1 MRRPLVNRSS
11 VPASLAARLTL
22 GASLGLAALAGS
34 TGCATLEVT
43 EIKSTT
49 QKPSNVAVYFK
60 VTTNQGEPVPS
71 LTAESFNIYEDE
83 QLVSPTESQQV
94 ILNPEVAASHYTLLL
109 VDMSGSV
116 SESDDVSG
124 IVSAADSFADRV
136 ESNNVVAIYA
146 FDGNEDLHKLS
157 DFRKAQEGDSRAEKI
172 ASFKPDDPSTNLNG
186 AVVKGIELLDEE
198 LEKSETPLKFGT
210 LVIFTD
216 GTDRAARVTEEE
228 MMESVNESDHDI
240 FAIGLGSEISEEQ
253 LNRIGKDGTAMAADQ
268 SAVDQAF
275 ETIAAK
281 IEGMTKSYYLLS
293 YCSPARARE
302 HEVEIEAVVKN
313 EDDKTAKGSLVT
325 NFSAEG
331 FEKGC
336 DPNTPPKFDVTKGDE
351 IADKPANAKGG
362 GKGSGKASAS
372 VGK

>member
-1 MRRPLVNRSS
+1 MRRSPVNGPTLSS
-11 VPASLAARLTL
+11 TFATRLALSA
-22 GASLGLAALAGS
+22 GLGLAAVAAS

-60 VTTNQGEPVPS
+60 VTTSQDEPVPN

-124 IVSAADSFADRV
+124 IVSAADSFADQV
-136 ESNNVVAIYA
+136 ESNNFVAIYA

-157 DFRKAQEGDSRAEKI
+157 GFRKAQEGDSRAEKI

-186 AVVKGIELLDEE
+186 AVVKGLELLDEE
-198 LEKSETPLKFGT
+198 LEASKTPLKFGT
-210 LVIFTD
+210 LVVFTD

-228 MMESVNESDHDI
+228 MVEAIGESEHDI

-253 LNRIGKDGTAMAADQ
+253 LNQIGKDGTAMAADQ

-302 HEVEIEAVVKN
+302 HEVEIEAVVKD
-313 EDDKTAKGSLVT
+313 EDDKSAKGSLVT

-351 IADKPANAKGG
+351 IADKPADAK
-362 GKGSGKASAS
+362 GKGSAKASAS
-372 VGK
+372 AGK

>member
-1 MRRPLVNRSS
+1 M
-11 VPASLAARLTL
+11 AAI
-22 GASLGLAALAGS
+22 
-34 TGCATLEVT
+34 GCASLEVT

-49 QKPSNVAVYFK
+49 QPPSNVAIYFK
-60 VTTNQGEPVPS
+60 VTTTKDEPVPS

-116 SESDDVSG
+116 SETDDVGG
-124 IVSAADSFADRV
+124 IVSAADSFADQV
-136 ESNNVVAIYA
+136 ESNNFVAIYA

-157 DFRKAQEGDSRAEKI
+157 DFRKAQEGDSRSERI

-186 AVVKGIELLDEE
+186 AIVKGLELLDEE

-210 LVIFTD
+210 LVVFTD

-228 MMESVNESDHDI
+228 MMEAVENTDHDM

-253 LNRIGKDGTAMAADQ
+253 LNQIGKDGTAMAADK
-268 SAVDQAF
+268 SAVDEAF
-275 ETIAAK
+275 NTIAAR

-302 HEVEIEAVVKN
+302 HEVEIEAVVKD
-313 EDDKTAKGSLVT
+313 EKDRTAKGSLT
-325 NFSAEG
+325 SSFSAEG
-331 FEKGC
+331 FKKGC
-336 DPNTPPKFDVTKGDE
+336 DPNTPPKFDVSKGEELAAPKTDG
-351 IADKPANAKGG
+351 KSKSGAKV
-362 GKGSGKASAS
+362 GKKASA
-372 VGK
+372 GG